1 LIVSLIFFVINGSTT
16 GSKWSTTDLN

>member
-1 LIVSLIFFVINGSTT
+1 LIVSLIFFVINGTTT